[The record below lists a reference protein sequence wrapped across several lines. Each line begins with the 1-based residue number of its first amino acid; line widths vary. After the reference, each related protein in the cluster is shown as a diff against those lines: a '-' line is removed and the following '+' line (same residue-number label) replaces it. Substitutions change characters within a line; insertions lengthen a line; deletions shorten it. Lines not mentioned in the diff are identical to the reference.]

1 VQHYFVLKLSK
12 YSAIVLSGG
21 ESKRFGKDK
30 GLFPVFQ
37 RPIISRII
45 EKVIS
50 IVDEMIIVTST
61 ASKAE
66 QYAAMFPDITIL
78 VDEYD
83 LRGTIV
89 GAVTGFRNASG
100 DYSFLVPCDTPLIS
114 IKVLSLLKQFAQSY
128 QAVIPKWPSG
138 YIEPL
143 QAIYKTQDAY
153 LAAQTSIEEGKFTL
167 RDMISRLSEVFY
179 LPTQTI
185 QQVDP
190 NLLTFHNINT
200 SSDLEKIKNLLK

>member
-1 VQHYFVLKLSK
+1 VLKLSK

-21 ESKRFGKDK
+21 DSKRFGKDK
-30 GLFPVFQ
+30 GLFPVFH

-45 EKVIS
+45 EKVAS
-50 IVDEMIIVTST
+50 IVDEVIIVTRT
-61 ASKAE
+61 VSKAE
-66 QYAAMFPDITIL
+66 QYSAMFPNVIIL
-78 VDEYD
+78 VDEYN

-114 IKVLSLLKQFAQSY
+114 TKVLSLLKQCAQEY
-128 QAVIPKWPSG
+128 QAVIPRWPSG

-143 QAIYKTQDAY
+143 QAIYKTQNAY
-153 LAAQTSIEEGKFTL
+153 IAAQTSIKEGKFTL
-167 RDMISRLSEVFY
+167 RDMISRLSKVFY
-179 LPTQTI
+179 LPTQAI

-190 NLLTFHNINT
+190 NLLTFQNINT
-200 SSDLEKIKNLLK
+200 AHDLEKIKNLLK